1 MNKIV
6 KIRNEKETDYERVEE
21 ITRKS
26 FWNLYIPGCNEHYLV
41 HVMRSHKD
49 FLPELD
55 LVIEV
60 DNQIIGNI
68 MYTKAKL
75 VDESGQEKE
84 ILTFGPVCII
94 QEYQRMGYGKM
105 LIEHSFNQAVALGY
119 DVIVIFGNPSN
130 YVSRGFKSCK
140 KYNICLENGIFPAA
154 MMVKELKPGTLD
166 GKKCVYYESP
176 VMKIDEQEANQFDEG
191 LEKMEKK
198 FQPSQEEFYIHSHS
212 IIQEFHEE

>member
-1 MNKIV
+1 VNKII
-6 KIRNEKETDYERVEE
+6 KIRNEEEIDYEKVEE
-21 ITRKS
+21 VTRKA

-49 FLPELD
+49 FIPELD

-75 VDESGQEKE
+75 VDESGKEKE
-84 ILTFGPVCII
+84 ILTFGPVCIMPG
-94 QEYQRMGYGKM
+94 YQRMGYGKM
-105 LIEHSFNQAVALGY
+105 LMEHSFEQAVAIGY

-130 YVSRGFKSCK
+130 YVSLGFKSCK
-140 KYNICLENGIFPAA
+140 KYNICLENGSYPSA
-154 MMVKELKPGTLD
+154 MMVKELKPETLD
-166 GKKCVYYESP
+166 GRKWVYDESP
-176 VMKIDEQEANQFDEG
+176 VMKIDEREAERFDEG

-198 FQPSQEEFYIHSHS
+198 FQPSQEAFYIHSHS
-212 IIQEFHEE
+212 IIQ